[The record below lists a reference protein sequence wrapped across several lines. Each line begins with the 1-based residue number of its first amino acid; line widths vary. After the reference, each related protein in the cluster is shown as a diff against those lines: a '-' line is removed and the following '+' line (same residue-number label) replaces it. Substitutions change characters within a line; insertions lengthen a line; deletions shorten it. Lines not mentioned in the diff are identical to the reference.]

1 MRRAAFGIGLLAPC
15 GACRGGVLWC
25 CSVPLPTI
33 KRRYGGGSWGI
44 WGIFSDKQR
53 RAAEQQS
60 SSAAAWGGGR
70 WAVSVPPATTLD
82 IVSEQ
87 TKESRGL
94 EGMSQ
99 KRNKAMLRR
108 GAGAN
113 GERKEPCSKAEKASG
128 GVREVRDCGDMG
140 CSGEAGV

>member
-1 MRRAAFGIGLLAPC
+1 MPNICITLDDSEFL
-15 GACRGGVLWC
+15 
-25 CSVPLPTI
+25 S
-33 KRRYGGGSWGI
+33 
-44 WGIFSDKQR
+44 
-53 RAAEQQS
+53 
-60 SSAAAWGGGR
+60 
-70 WAVSVPPATTLD
+70 PPSNEDTAATTLD